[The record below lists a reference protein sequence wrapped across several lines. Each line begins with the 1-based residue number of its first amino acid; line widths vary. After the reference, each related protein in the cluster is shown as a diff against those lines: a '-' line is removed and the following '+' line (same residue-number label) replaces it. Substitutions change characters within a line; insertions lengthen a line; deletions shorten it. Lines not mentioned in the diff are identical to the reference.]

1 MLRMFAYSR
10 RLKSGQITCYL
21 NRTYH
26 VASLCVFVIAKVRQR
41 CYRVWPPMGIA
52 PGNSPT
58 RRLRKE
64 DIVKTHSPTCQR
76 QFLGAAEILSFV
88 ALFCL
93 VGGNASGQLSQS
105 AATLG
110 LAKTTDASSTGVI
123 GGVSADAASR
133 SRLVAAYGKLPL
145 SFEANQGQTN
155 SEVKFL
161 SRGRGYTLFLTGNE
175 AVLALNKAEIGGG
188 TRKPEFGTRLSPL
201 ATRHAASVLRMS
213 LVGASESVRASGL
226 EELSGKSNYFIG
238 NDPKKWRT
246 DVANYAKVR
255 YQNVYPGVD
264 LVYYGNQG
272 KLEYD
277 FVVAPGANP
286 TRIKLDV
293 MAALGVRPSSAAGGG
308 KSAHVSAP
316 LRIAANGDLVVSL
329 SGGEVRFH
337 KPVVYQELDAS
348 LSSQQRESGHK
359 LVSTTPIF
367 RRPLRA
373 GGRQSSNFPSERLRQ
388 NKTIGHR
395 SRADVFQLSWRQ
407 QYR

>member
-1 MLRMFAYSR
+1 MSPY
-10 RLKSGQITCYL
+10 
-21 NRTYH
+21 
-26 VASLCVFVIAKVRQR
+26 FV
-41 CYRVWPPMGIA
+41 C
-52 PGNSPT
+52 
-58 RRLRKE
+58 
-64 DIVKTHSPTCQR
+64 
-76 QFLGAAEILSFV
+76 
-88 ALFCL
+88 

-226 EELSGKSNYFIG
+226 EELPGKSNYFIG

-286 TRIKLDV
+286 DPDQV
-293 MAALGVRPSSAAGGG
+293 GCNGGPG
-308 KSAHVSAP
+308 CAPIVCGWWSGRAHM
-316 LRIAANGDLVVSL
+316 
-329 SGGEVRFH
+329 
-337 KPVVYQELDAS
+337 
-348 LSSQQRESGHK
+348 
-359 LVSTTPIF
+359 
-367 RRPLRA
+367 
-373 GGRQSSNFPSERLRQ
+373 
-388 NKTIGHR
+388 
-395 SRADVFQLSWRQ
+395 
-407 QYR
+407 